1 MKLFKKT
8 VSLITILAV
17 VLTMFTANVFAAKAS
32 DFADFPT
39 DWSAEAM
46 KAAIDNGLIFGRSNN
61 EIVPYGFLTRA
72 EMAAI
77 INRAFGADKTAP
89 ISQYEDVSPSDWFY
103 TEMGKAVR
111 MQTFNGHF
119 GYRNGT

>member
-8 VSLITILAV
+8 VSLITVLAV
-17 VLTMFTANVFAAKAS
+17 VFTMFTANVFAAKAS

-46 KAAIDNGLIFGRSNN
+46 KAAVDNGLIFGRNNN

-89 ISQYEDVSPSDWFY
+89 ISQYEDVSPSD
-103 TEMGKAVR
+103 R
-111 MQTFNGHF
+111 NGQSSKNADIQRHF